1 VGYPRALFYS
11 LKDIFMPIEVV
22 MPKLGLNM
30 SEGRLLEWLRKEG
43 DSIQRGD
50 PLFVVETDKVTT
62 ESEALASGILGKI
75 LVPAGET
82 VPVRTVVAHI
92 LAGEEADRSLSKDP
106 KPVVTGFKIQPE
118 APRGATTEGSG
129 KAPASTVAVP
139 EVTGAGSMKALASP
153 VARRMAKEHGIDLTS
168 VKGSGPGGRII
179 QEDVERALLGRQP
192 VPAVQSTE
200 TRIPI
205 DGIRAVIARRMAGS
219 LASTAPVTL
228 QAETD
233 VSEVVA
239 FRERLREKAGYTG
252 APFPG
257 YNAIFIWLVA
267 KALCQHP
274 MLNAKQDGDFIQLQ
288 AQINVGLAV
297 DTPAGLVV
305 VVVREADKKTIL
317 DIHQELDELVRRALE
332 RKSLPEDLEGGTF
345 TITNLGAF
353 GVDAFTPII
362 NPPEM
367 AILGIGRIAEK
378 LVIRSGKVMQ
388 RQISTLSLTFDHRLV
403 DGAPAG
409 RFLQTLTSMI
419 EELGI
424 KDNQL

>member
-1 VGYPRALFYS
+1 
-11 LKDIFMPIEVV
+11 MPIEVV

-30 SEGRLLEWLRKEG
+30 SEGRVLDWLRKEG

-62 ESEALASGILGKI
+62 ESEAQVSGILGKI
-75 LVPAGET
+75 LVSAGET

-92 LAGEEADRSLSKDP
+92 LAGDEADGLLSSP
-106 KPVVTGFKIQPE
+106 PQPGVAPVVTGFEIQQE
-118 APRGATTEGSG
+118 SHGGAPTEGSV
-129 KAPASTVAVP
+129 KAPASSIADHQVTVESSV
-139 EVTGAGSMKALASP
+139 KALASP
-153 VARRMAKEHGIDLTS
+153 VARRMAKEHRIDLTS

-179 QEDVERALLGRQP
+179 QEDDERALQGRQP
-192 VPAVQSTE
+192 DPAIQSPE

-205 DGIRAVIARRMAGS
+205 EGIRAVIARRMSGS
-219 LASTAPVTL
+219 LAATAPVTL
-228 QAETD
+228 QSETD
-233 VSEVVA
+233 VSELVA
-239 FRERLREKAGYTG
+239 FRERLREKAGHSG
-252 APFPG
+252 ALLPG
-257 YNAIFIWLVA
+257 YNAIFVWLVA

-274 MLNAKQDGDFIQLQ
+274 WLNARQDGDFIQLQ
-288 AQINVGLAV
+288 AQFNVGLAV

-305 VVVREADKKTIL
+305 VVVRETHKKTIL

-367 AILGIGRIAEK
+367 AILGIGRIVEK

-388 RQISTLSLTFDHRLV
+388 RHISTLSLTFDHRLV

-409 RFLQTLTSMI
+409 RFLQTLSSMI
-419 EELGI
+419 EVLG
-424 KDNQL
+424 NEG

>member
-1 VGYPRALFYS
+1 
-11 LKDIFMPIEVV
+11 
-22 MPKLGLNM
+22 
-30 SEGRLLEWLRKEG
+30 
-43 DSIQRGD
+43 
-50 PLFVVETDKVTT
+50 
-62 ESEALASGILGKI
+62 
-75 LVPAGET
+75 
-82 VPVRTVVAHI
+82 
-92 LAGEEADRSLSKDP
+92 
-106 KPVVTGFKIQPE
+106 
-118 APRGATTEGSG
+118 
-129 KAPASTVAVP
+129 
-139 EVTGAGSMKALASP
+139 
-153 VARRMAKEHGIDLTS
+153 MAKEHRIDLTS

-179 QEDVERALLGRQP
+179 QEDVERALQGRQP
-192 VPAVQSTE
+192 DPAVQSPE

-205 DGIRAVIARRMAGS
+205 EGIRAVIAKRMSGS

-228 QAETD
+228 QSETD
-233 VSEVVA
+233 VSELVA
-239 FRERLREKAGYTG
+239 FRERLREKAGQSG
-252 APFPG
+252 ALLPG
-257 YNAIFIWLVA
+257 YNAIFVWLVA
-267 KALCQHP
+267 KAICQHP
-274 MLNAKQDGDFIQLQ
+274 WLNARQDGDFIQLQ

-305 VVVREADKKTIL
+305 VVVRETHKKTIL

-388 RQISTLSLTFDHRLV
+388 RHMSTLSLTFDHRLV

-409 RFLQTLTSMI
+409 RFLQTLSSMI
-419 EELGI
+419 EELGT
-424 KDNQL
+424 KDNEL